1 MTTARG
7 DEIGGEGAAEGVG
20 GAGGLKRVLGPI
32 DATCVVVGAIIG
44 VGIFFTPSQ
53 VAEIAG
59 SGRVALLAWAVGGAI
74 ALAGA
79 LTFAELGGLYPR
91 TGGQYE
97 ILRDAYGPLPGFL
110 YVFCNATAIQAGA
123 IAIIAVVCAQHLAG
137 ALGKEITSTVHLI
150 SISSILIVGLTM
162 ANAAGVK
169 WGVGIQNLTVLAK
182 VATLGVVTL
191 LAAIAEPAAFETAAE
206 ATNGGAESVG
216 LARVIFMALVPAFFA
231 FGGWQQALWMAGEVR
246 QPRRNVPLSIV
257 GGVMVVVIVYLLVNW
272 AYLRLLGYE
281 GVTGSTAL
289 AADAV
294 ARVWPGAGRQIV
306 AAAVAISA
314 FGVLN
319 AQLLAGPRLIH
330 GMALDGRFFRLF
342 ARVSA
347 RFGTPLPAIL
357 LLGSTSIALLV
368 AALVAKEE
376 QQALVLLLTGVVFI
390 DGVFFAMTGCS
401 LIILRRKRP
410 DADRPVRVLA
420 YPFVPLLF
428 VLGEVGIVVGAYLE
442 PEARKA
448 AIIGAVWIVVAAV
461 FFFAFFRDGSRRK
474 ESGIRE

>member
-7 DEIGGEGAAEGVG
+7 KEIGGEGAVG

-59 SGRVALLAWAVGGAI
+59 SGGVALLAWTVGGVI
-74 ALAGA
+74 AMAGA

-97 ILRDAYGPLPGFL
+97 ILRDAYGPLPGVL
-110 YVFCNATAIQAGA
+110 YVFCTATAIQAGA
-123 IAIIAVVCAQHLAG
+123 IAIIAVVCSQHLAG
-137 ALGKEITSTVHLI
+137 ALGKEITGTAHLI

-162 ANAAGVK
+162 ANAAGVR
-169 WGVGIQNLTVLAK
+169 WGAGIQNLTVFAK
-182 VATLGVVTL
+182 VATLLVVTL
-191 LAAIAEPAAFETAAE
+191 LAAIAEPAAIETAAE
-206 ATNGGAESVG
+206 ATEGGAESLG

-231 FGGWQQALWMAGEVR
+231 FGGWQQALWIAGEVR

-330 GMALDGRFFRLF
+330 GMALDGRFFSLF

-357 LLGSTSIALLV
+357 LLGSTSIAVLV
-368 AALVAKEE
+368 AALVTAGP
-376 QQALVLLLTGVVFI
+376 QALGLLLTGVVFI

-410 DADRPVRVLA
+410 DADRPVRVLG

-428 VLGEVGIVVGAYLE
+428 VLGEVGIVLGAYLA

-461 FFFAFFRDGSRRK
+461 FFFAFFRDKNR
-474 ESGIRE
+474 

>member
-7 DEIGGEGAAEGVG
+7 EEIGGEGTAEGV
-20 GAGGLKRVLGPI
+20 GGLKRVLGPI

-123 IAIIAVVCAQHLAG
+123 IAIIAMVCSKHLAG
-137 ALGKEITSTVHLI
+137 ALGKEITGTVHLI

-162 ANAAGVK
+162 ANAAGVR
-169 WGVGIQNLTVLAK
+169 WGARIQNLTVLAK
-182 VATLGVVTL
+182 VATLLVVTL
-191 LAAIAEPAAFETAAE
+191 LAASAEPAAFETAAE
-206 ATNGGAESVG
+206 ATEGGAESPG
-216 LARVIFMALVPAFFA
+216 LVRLIFMALVPAFFA
-231 FGGWQQALWMAGEVR
+231 FGGWQHALWIAGEVR

-281 GVTGSTAL
+281 GVTGSTSL

-294 ARVWPGAGRQIV
+294 ARVWPGTGRQIV

-330 GMALDGRFFRLF
+330 GMALDGRFFSLF

-368 AALVAKEE
+368 AALAAKE
-376 QQALVLLLTGVVFI
+376 QQALGLLLTGVVFI
-390 DGVFFAMTGCS
+390 DGVFFAMTGCA

-410 DADRPVRVLA
+410 DADRPVRVPG

-428 VLGEVGIVVGAYLE
+428 VLGEVGIVLGAYLE

>member
-1 MTTARG
+1 MTAARG
-7 DEIGGEGAAEGVG
+7 KEISGKGAVG
-20 GAGGLKRVLGPI
+20 GVGGLKRVLGPI

-59 SGRVALLAWAVGGAI
+59 SGRVALLAWAVGGVI

-123 IAIIAVVCAQHLAG
+123 IAIIAVVCSQHLAG
-137 ALGKEITSTVHLI
+137 ALGKEITGTVHLI
-150 SISSILIVGLTM
+150 SISSILIVGLMM
-162 ANAAGVK
+162 ANAAGVR
-169 WGVGIQNLTVLAK
+169 WGAGIQNLTVLAK
-182 VATLGVVTL
+182 VATLLVVTL
-191 LAAIAEPAAFETAAE
+191 LAALAEPAAFETAAE
-206 ATNGGAESVG
+206 ATEGGAESLG
-216 LARVIFMALVPAFFA
+216 LAGVIFMALVPAFFA
-231 FGGWQQALWMAGEVR
+231 FGGWQQALWIAGEVR

-294 ARVWPGAGRQIV
+294 ARVWPGRGSQIV

-330 GMALDGRFFRLF
+330 GMALDGRFFSVF

-368 AALVAKEE
+368 AALLATGP
-376 QQALVLLLTGVVFI
+376 QALGLLLTGVVFI

-401 LIILRRKRP
+401 VIILRRKRP
-410 DADRPVRVLA
+410 DGDRPVRVPG

-428 VLGEVGIVVGAYLE
+428 VLGEVGIVLGAYLE

>member
-7 DEIGGEGAAEGVG
+7 EEIGGEGEVRVVRAV
-20 GAGGLKRVLGPI
+20 GGLKRVLGPI
-32 DATCVVVGAIIG
+32 DATCIVVGAIIG

-123 IAIIAVVCAQHLAG
+123 IAIIAMVCSKHLAG
-137 ALGKEITSTVHLI
+137 ALGKEITGTVHLI

-162 ANAAGVK
+162 ANAAGVR
-169 WGVGIQNLTVLAK
+169 WGARIQNLTVLAK
-182 VATLGVVTL
+182 VATLLVVTL
-191 LAAIAEPAAFETAAE
+191 LAASAEPAAFETAAE
-206 ATNGGAESVG
+206 ATEGGAESPG
-216 LARVIFMALVPAFFA
+216 LVRLIFMALVPAFFA
-231 FGGWQQALWMAGEVR
+231 FGGWQHALWIAGEVR

-257 GGVMVVVIVYLLVNW
+257 GGVMVVVIAYLLVNW

-281 GVTGSTAL
+281 GVTGSTSL

-294 ARVWPGAGRQIV
+294 ARVWPGTGRQIV

-330 GMALDGRFFRLF
+330 GMALDGRFFSLF

-368 AALVAKEE
+368 AALAAKE
-376 QQALVLLLTGVVFI
+376 QQALGLLLTGVVFI
-390 DGVFFAMTGCS
+390 DGVFFAMTGCA

-410 DADRPVRVLA
+410 DADRPVRVPG

-428 VLGEVGIVVGAYLE
+428 VLGEVGIVLGAYLE

>member
-7 DEIGGEGAAEGVG
+7 EEIGGEGEVRVVRAV
-20 GAGGLKRVLGPI
+20 GGLKRVLGPI
-32 DATCVVVGAIIG
+32 DATCIVVGAIIG

-123 IAIIAVVCAQHLAG
+123 IAIIAMVCSTHLAG
-137 ALGKEITSTVHLI
+137 ALGKEITGTVHLI

-162 ANAAGVK
+162 ANAAGVR
-169 WGVGIQNLTVLAK
+169 WGARIQNLTVLAK
-182 VATLGVVTL
+182 VATLLVVTL
-191 LAAIAEPAAFETAAE
+191 LAASAAPAAFETAAE
-206 ATNGGAESVG
+206 ATEGGAESPG
-216 LARVIFMALVPAFFA
+216 LVRLIFMALVPAFFA
-231 FGGWQQALWMAGEVR
+231 FGGWQHALWIAGEVR

-257 GGVMVVVIVYLLVNW
+257 GGVMVVVIAYLLVNW

-281 GVTGSTAL
+281 GVTGSTSL

-294 ARVWPGAGRQIV
+294 ARVWPGTGRQIV

-330 GMALDGRFFRLF
+330 GMALDGRFFSLF

-368 AALVAKEE
+368 AALAAKE
-376 QQALVLLLTGVVFI
+376 QQALGLLLTGVVFI
-390 DGVFFAMTGCS
+390 DGVFFAMTGCA

-410 DADRPVRVLA
+410 DADRPVRVPG

-428 VLGEVGIVVGAYLE
+428 VLGEVGIVLGAYLE

>member
-7 DEIGGEGAAEGVG
+7 DEIGGEGEVGVVR
-20 GAGGLKRVLGPI
+20 AVGGLKRVLGPI

-123 IAIIAVVCAQHLAG
+123 IAIIAVVCSQHLAG

-162 ANAAGVK
+162 ANAAGVR

-182 VATLGVVTL
+182 VATLLVVTL
-191 LAAIAEPAAFETAAE
+191 LAASAAPAAFETAAE
-206 ATNGGAESVG
+206 ATEGGAESPG
-216 LARVIFMALVPAFFA
+216 LVRLIFMALVPAFFA
-231 FGGWQQALWMAGEVR
+231 FGGWQHALWIAGEVR

-319 AQLLAGPRLIH
+319 A
-330 GMALDGRFFRLF
+330 
-342 ARVSA
+342 
-347 RFGTPLPAIL
+347 
-357 LLGSTSIALLV
+357 
-368 AALVAKEE
+368 
-376 QQALVLLLTGVVFI
+376 
-390 DGVFFAMTGCS
+390 
-401 LIILRRKRP
+401 
-410 DADRPVRVLA
+410 
-420 YPFVPLLF
+420 
-428 VLGEVGIVVGAYLE
+428 
-442 PEARKA
+442 
-448 AIIGAVWIVVAAV
+448 
-461 FFFAFFRDGSRRK
+461 
-474 ESGIRE
+474 

>member
-7 DEIGGEGAAEGVG
+7 EEIGGEGEVRVVRAV
-20 GAGGLKRVLGPI
+20 GGLKRVLGPI

-44 VGIFFTPSQ
+44 VGIFFAPSQ

-123 IAIIAVVCAQHLAG
+123 IAIIAMVCSKHLAG
-137 ALGKEITSTVHLI
+137 ALGKEITGTVHLI

-162 ANAAGVK
+162 ANAAGVR
-169 WGVGIQNLTVLAK
+169 WGARIQNLTVLAK
-182 VATLGVVTL
+182 VATLLVVTL
-191 LAAIAEPAAFETAAE
+191 LAASAEPAAFETAAE
-206 ATNGGAESVG
+206 ATEGGAESPG
-216 LARVIFMALVPAFFA
+216 LVRLIFMALVPAFFA
-231 FGGWQQALWMAGEVR
+231 FGGWQHALWIAGEVR

-257 GGVMVVVIVYLLVNW
+257 GGVMVVVIAYLLVNW

-281 GVTGSTAL
+281 GVTGSTSL

-294 ARVWPGAGRQIV
+294 ARVWPGTGRQIV

-330 GMALDGRFFRLF
+330 GMALDGRFFSLF

-368 AALVAKEE
+368 AALAAKE
-376 QQALVLLLTGVVFI
+376 QQALGLLLTGVVFI
-390 DGVFFAMTGCS
+390 DGVFFAMTGCA

-410 DADRPVRVLA
+410 DADRPVRVPG

-428 VLGEVGIVVGAYLE
+428 VLGEVGIVLGAYLE

-461 FFFAFFRDGSRRK
+461 FFFVFFRDGSRRK

>member
-7 DEIGGEGAAEGVG
+7 EEIGGEGEVGVVR
-20 GAGGLKRVLGPI
+20 AVGGLKRVLGPI
-32 DATCVVVGAIIG
+32 DATCIVVGAIIG

-123 IAIIAVVCAQHLAG
+123 IAIIAMVCSKHLAG
-137 ALGKEITSTVHLI
+137 ALGKEITGTVHLI

-162 ANAAGVK
+162 ANAAGVR
-169 WGVGIQNLTVLAK
+169 WGARIQNLTVLAK
-182 VATLGVVTL
+182 VATLLVVTL
-191 LAAIAEPAAFETAAE
+191 LAASAEPAAFETAAE
-206 ATNGGAESVG
+206 ATEGGAESPG
-216 LARVIFMALVPAFFA
+216 LVRLIFMALVPAFFA
-231 FGGWQQALWMAGEVR
+231 FGGWQHALWIAGEVR

-257 GGVMVVVIVYLLVNW
+257 GGVIVVVIAYLLVNW

-281 GVTGSTAL
+281 GVTGSTSL

-294 ARVWPGAGRQIV
+294 ARVWPGTGRQIV

-330 GMALDGRFFRLF
+330 GMALDGRFFSLF

-368 AALVAKEE
+368 AALAAKE
-376 QQALVLLLTGVVFI
+376 QQALGLLLTGVVFI
-390 DGVFFAMTGCS
+390 DGVFFAMTGCA

-410 DADRPVRVLA
+410 DADRPVRVPG

-428 VLGEVGIVVGAYLE
+428 VLGEVGIVLGAYLE